1 MVSFRERWL
10 AAVEDKNSV
19 LCAGLD
25 PAEFSMGRGK
35 KGLPPGTNKRD
46 WALRYVAAVAPYC
59 AAVKPNFQFW
69 KGAEDVATLMEVSL
83 LADHLGLVVIDD
95 SKLADIG
102 DTNEAGIYFTARRGG
117 HAVTIAPYAGNM
129 AEAQI
134 QGDNAGVG
142 VITMCLMS
150 NPDYAREKNKLVA
163 VDENDHYPSK
173 DIVRVDD
180 RPFVRQFMVNA
191 NEARLH
197 GLAGIVIGAPSE
209 KNHLTDEELAKA
221 RHYSGDQMLVLLP
234 GVGAQGGE
242 AAKIWKYYP
251 SDGVIVNVGRGL
263 MFPNGA
269 TSAEDDWKAK
279 AQEYQKILN
288 EKRNAA

>member
-10 AAVEDKNSV
+10 EAVDEKNSV

-25 PAEFSMGRGK
+25 PAEFSMGRGA

-129 AEAQI
+129 DEAQT
-134 QGDNAGVG
+134 QAQDAGIG
-142 VITMCLMS
+142 AITMCLMS
-150 NPDYAREKNKLVA
+150 NPQYEREKNKLVA
-163 VDENDHYPSK
+163 VGDNDSYNPG
-173 DIVRVDD
+173 DIVWVDD
-180 RPFVRQFMVNA
+180 QHFVRQFMVNA

-197 GLAGIVIGAPSE
+197 GLAGIVIGAPSK
-209 KNHLTDEELAKA
+209 KNHLTTGELAKA
-221 RHYSGDQMLVLLP
+221 KDYAGDEMLVLLP

-242 AAKIWKYYP
+242 AEAIWKYFGAN
-251 SDGVIVNVGRGL
+251 DVIVNVGRGL
-263 MFPNGA
+263 MFPDKDNSLNA
-269 TSAEDDWKAK
+269 AWAAK
-279 AQEYQKILN
+279 AEEYKNILN